1 MNIFYIK
8 QHALNNILYKL
19 YDAIKKKI
27 FFFFWD
33 RVPKRI
39 VARWIYNSP
48 INIDN
53 TSNILFIEASNA
65 FDGWWLGDGIFRIPV
80 IEALSCTTGNPI
92 DVLTTEKRALIFQ
105 NNPYI
110 RNVLIAQ
117 ESVLRSIGYIRK
129 NKYSHIFMFNPSW
142 RMFFI
147 MILTGDFS
155 TKRKIGLI
163 WAKKRA
169 LENHIDMYADC
180 LKKIVQNLIV
190 RHNIPYIHWKT
201 KRTLLEWFFYI
212 GINIGAN
219 SSLRNYKD
227 WIPVLN
233 QIKIPVPK
241 NVRFVLVGNSQIQ
254 NINVLI
260 VNKLWSSVIDCTMNL
275 SLNDTY
281 NVISQCHA
289 FIWADGGNVNAALA
303 ILQKNVFPIYS
314 IVPWQ
319 TRLPSNF
326 PENNII
332 QWICP
337 IYGNSGCYESAH
349 LTNIN
354 GMRCEITWQSE
365 SNDLV
370 VPPCISGSSIS
381 KLIAIKIE
389 MLYLQAEKLLLK
401 KQDSD

>member
-1 MNIFYIK
+1 MKIPNLTQFTLTVQTLVNSIK
-8 QHALNNILYKL
+8 RKV
-19 YDAIKKKI
+19 

-33 RVPKRI
+33 RVPKSI

-53 TSNILFIEASNA
+53 TSNILFIEASND

-80 IEALSCTTGNPI
+80 IEALSYTTGNLI
-92 DVLTTEKRALIFQ
+92 DVLTTEKRAPIFQ
-105 NNPYI
+105 NNPHI

-147 MILTGDFS
+147 MILIGGFS

-180 LKKIVQNLIV
+180 LQKIVQNLIV
-190 RHNIPYIHWKT
+190 RHNVPRIYWKT

-227 WIPVLN
+227 WIFAFN

-260 VNKLWSSVIDCTMNL
+260 VNKLWGSVIDCTMNL

-281 NVISQCHA
+281 NIISQCHA

-326 PENNII
+326 PEADVI
-332 QWICP
+332 QWVCP
-337 IYGNSGCYESAH
+337 IYDTAGCYEHAH
-349 LTNIN
+349 LINTN
-354 GMRCEITWQSE
+354 GMRCEVTGQSE
-365 SNDLV
+365 SDGLII
-370 VPPCISGSSIS
+370 PPCISGSIIS
-381 KLIAIKIE
+381 KQIALKIE
-389 MLYLQAEKLLLK
+389 TLYIEAEKILLK
-401 KQDSD
+401 R